1 MESWFHIKWKIPTVL
16 CLTQVNR
23 SQCGKELRWEL
34 CVGPAWLTGVRG
46 PSPQPDRSGFESE
59 TTLVRRQ
66 GDFFKGQYHCALCPS
81 RPCAE
86 MPSESPGVRGLG
98 SMSAWVFLTAEK
110 LRGPGKQDQRACAPN
125 FQGSRWSACTF
136 HRGGRAGVGS
146 FPSWMTGFPGR
157 AEGPWAQKRGEC
169 RKARGWGRGQ
179 CELRE

>member
-34 CVGPAWLTGVRG
+34 CVGPAWLTGVRR

-81 RPCAE
+81 RPMRWGAVWEPWCPRLGQHE
-86 MPSESPGVRGLG
+86 RLGLPHSWEAKG
-98 SMSAWVFLTAEK
+98 AREA
-110 LRGPGKQDQRACAPN
+110 GPEGLCSQ
-125 FQGSRWSACTF
+125 
-136 HRGGRAGVGS
+136 
-146 FPSWMTGFPGR
+146 FPGL
-157 AEGPWAQKRGEC
+157 KVEC
-169 RKARGWGRGQ
+169 VHFPQGRKGWCGVISILDDWVSWKGRGALSTKTRRVQ
-179 CELRE
+179 ES